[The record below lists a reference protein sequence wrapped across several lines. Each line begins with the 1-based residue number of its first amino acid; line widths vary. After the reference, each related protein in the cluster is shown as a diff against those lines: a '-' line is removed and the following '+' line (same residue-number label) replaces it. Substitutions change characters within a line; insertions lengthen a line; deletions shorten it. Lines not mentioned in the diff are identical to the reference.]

1 MNPAPI
7 RYTIC
12 YNSFSSIFAVPTQ
25 AVRRCLS
32 TCPENALRVLLLV
45 LSDPS
50 QPISPQVLAG
60 ELGISAQEAEQA
72 LRYWAQEGVLRAEV
86 DLSQPSAAQT
96 AQTADLSQAAAPEAP
111 SPKPASRSVR
121 RAGMDIRELDALSL
135 RDCNIRAIVQEAQER
150 MGRPLSRTETERLVS
165 YYTCD
170 GLAPEFLSLVIVYCI
185 SVLHKPSINYIC
197 RVLDNMLAQEVD
209 TYEKAERYLDQQ
221 MRRSSNEGQ
230 VMAAFGIRDR
240 ALTRQEKEAIQTWF
254 GPYGFDIAM
263 VRLAYERCIDQTQ
276 KLSFPYIGSILKD
289 WHAKGIRT
297 PKDAAAEAAAR
308 SKEAPSPARAP
319 AASGQF
325 AASSIDEEMQRFL
338 MQGSCPRR

>member
-1 MNPAPI
+1 MNPSPI

-12 YNSFSSIFAVPTQ
+12 YQTFSSIFAVPTQ
-25 AVRRCLS
+25 VVRRCLP
-32 TCPENALRVLLLV
+32 TCSDAALRVLLLV
-45 LSDPS
+45 LSDPT
-50 QPISPQVLAG
+50 QPIDPQALAAT
-60 ELGISAQEAEQA
+60 LGIPAQEAEQA
-72 LRYWAQEGVLRAEV
+72 LRHWAQEGVLRAEV
-86 DLSQPSAAQT
+86 DFSQPEQASAVQT
-96 AQTADLSQAAAPEAP
+96 APAPQEP
-111 SPKPASRSVR
+111 SPATAPKTTSRSLR

-135 RDCNIRAIVQEAQER
+135 RDSNIRAIVQEAQER
-150 MGRPLSRTETERLVS
+150 LGRPLSRTETERLVS

-170 GLAPEFLSLVIVYCI
+170 GLAPEFLSLVIVYCT

-240 ALTRQEKEAIQTWF
+240 ALTRQEKEFIQTWF
-254 GPYGFDIAM
+254 GPFGFDIAM

-276 KLSFPYIGSILKD
+276 KLSFAYINSILKS

-308 SKEAPSPARAP
+308 PKEAPAP